1 MNGIFPLRGKICIHR
16 LPKQYSSFLLP
27 NRRCVRKM
35 DHHCPWINNCV
46 GENNQKFF
54 VLFTFYIAIISLH
67 VIALV
72 AVLFVDCISIGTSV
86 GVWEGRCY
94 VIGIDDSASGRST
107 FSGIILIL
115 NFTRFP
121 IRSIRRQ
128 IFKKPIFRATF
139 QRRPAPWGSRFL
151 PASPGVGFGRQRHVG
166 RFRRR
171 TRSRLRRL
179 FPSTLRR
186 PSHSPRLRSLALL
199 DIYRRH
205 VPISGNSDFTSVGR
219 RKKH

>member
-115 NFTRFP
+115 NFSRFP
-121 IRSIRRQ
+121 SSKHPMPDLQ
-128 IFKKPIFRATF
+128 EADP
-139 QRRPAPWGSRFL
+139 
-151 PASPGVGFGRQRHVG
+151 PGNFSKTSSTMGFTVSSGVA
-166 RFRRR
+166 RRR
-171 TRSRLRRL
+171 LWASTTRWTVPTTNEIPSAAP
-179 FPSTLRR
+179 FPVHST
-186 PSHSPRLRSLALL
+186 SS
-199 DIYRRH
+199 
-205 VPISGNSDFTSVGR
+205 
-219 RKKH
+219 